1 MSLAGNLKTVSFPD
15 ILQLLATGKKTG
27 ILEIST
33 KARQKEIAFREGAI
47 IFASSINSSEDLFG
61 NLLLKRG
68 KISKNDLERAIIM
81 HKQTGRQLGTTLVDL
96 NLFEK
101 EEIIEC
107 LKLQIEEIVYNL
119 FSWEEGDFKFI
130 ENVSPRN
137 AQFTIELNT
146 MNVIMEGTRRI
157 DEWVEIQKVLPP
169 DNIKIKLTTTPPSKR
184 DEIKLS
190 IDEFRIL
197 SLINGERTLPDIVQA
212 SPIGEFVTYRAL
224 YRLIIAGLVESGG
237 QATTGEE
244 IVDNEEEVI
253 LSILFS
259 LYNNCFY
266 RIRSLVEDVV
276 GDQNPM
282 FNKYLAGFRNG
293 FLIYFPG
300 FDPGGDTNVTFDK
313 FYAAILKIP
322 APVRMHTV
330 MSALEY
336 MLDNQLE
343 YVFYF
348 LGSGIYRQAVNRVR
362 KEITEPLALKRELVK
377 RFHIDENLDKS
388 IRRAAMVVNLMKGA
402 SR

>member
-1 MSLAGNLKTVSFPD
+1 MSLVGNLKTVSFPD
-15 ILQLLATGKKTG
+15 ILQLLATGKKSG

-33 KARQKEIAFREGAI
+33 KARQKEIAFQDGAI
-47 IFASSINSSEDLFG
+47 IFASSINSTEDLFG

-68 KISKNDLERAIIM
+68 KISKEDLERAIMM

-119 FSWEEGDFKFI
+119 FSWEEGDFKFN
-130 ENVSPRN
+130 ENASPRN
-137 AQFTIELNT
+137 AQFTIELST

-169 DNIKIKLTTTPPSKR
+169 DDIKVKLTMNPKSKK
-184 DEIKLS
+184 DEIKVS

-197 SLINGERTLPDIVQA
+197 SLINGDRTLPDIIQA

-237 QATTGEE
+237 QVVSGEE
-244 IVDNEEEVI
+244 IVNNEEEVI
-253 LSILFS
+253 VSILFS

-266 RIRSLVEDVV
+266 RIRSLVEEVV

-282 FNKYLAGFRNG
+282 FNKYLSGFRNG

-300 FDPGGDTNVTFDK
+300 FDPGADTKITFDK

-322 APVRMHTV
+322 GPVRMHSV
-330 MSALEY
+330 MSALEH

-348 LGSGIYRQAVNRVR
+348 LGSGLYRRAVGRVK
-362 KEITEPLALKRELVK
+362 KEITEPLALKREMVK

-388 IRRAAMVVNLMKGA
+388 IKKAAMVVNLMKGA
-402 SR
+402 

>member
-1 MSLAGNLKTVSFPD
+1 MGLVGNLKTVSFPD
-15 ILQLLATGKKTG
+15 ILQLLATGKKSG

-33 KARQKEIAFREGAI
+33 KARQKEIAFKDGAI
-47 IFASSINSSEDLFG
+47 IFASSINSTEDLFG

-68 KISKNDLERAIIM
+68 KISKDDLERAIMM
-81 HKQTGRQLGTTLVDL
+81 HKQTGRQLGTTLVDM

-101 EEIIEC
+101 DEIIEC

-119 FSWEEGDFKFI
+119 FSWEEGDFKFN
-130 ENVSPRN
+130 ENAAPRN
-137 AQFTIELNT
+137 AQFTIELST

-169 DNIKIKLTTTPPSKR
+169 DDIKVKLTMNPKSKK

-197 SLINGERTLPDIVQA
+197 SLINGDRTLPDIIQA

-237 QATTGEE
+237 QVVAGEE
-244 IVDNEEEVI
+244 IVNNEEEVI
-253 LSILFS
+253 VSILFS

-266 RIRSLVEDVV
+266 RIRSLVEEVV

-282 FNKYLAGFRNG
+282 FNKYLSGFRNG

-300 FDPGGDTNVTFDK
+300 FDPGADKKISFDK
-313 FYAAILKIP
+313 FYGAILKIP
-322 APVRMHTV
+322 APVRMHSV
-330 MSALEY
+330 MSALEH

-348 LGSGIYRQAVNRVR
+348 LGSGIYRKAVGRVK
-362 KEITEPLALKRELVK
+362 KEITEPLAMKREMVK

-388 IRRAAMVVNLMKGA
+388 IRKAAMVVNLMKGA
-402 SR
+402 S

>member
-1 MSLAGNLKTVSFPD
+1 MSLVGNLKTVSFPD
-15 ILQLLATGKKTG
+15 ILQLLASGKKTG

-33 KARQKEIAFREGAI
+33 KSRQKEIAFRDGAI
-47 IFASSINSSEDLFG
+47 IFASSINSTEDLFG

-68 KISKNDLERAIIM
+68 KISKDDLDRAIMM
-81 HKQTGRQLGTTLVDL
+81 HKQTGRQLGTTLVDM

-107 LKLQIEEIVYNL
+107 LKLQIEEIIYNL
-119 FSWEEGDFKFI
+119 FSWEEGEFKLI
-130 ENVSPRN
+130 ENASPRN

-169 DNIKIKLTTTPPSKR
+169 DNIKIKMTLNPKSKK

-190 IDEFRIL
+190 LDEFRII
-197 SLINGERTLPDIVQA
+197 SLINGNRTLPDIIQA
-212 SPIGEFVTYRAL
+212 SPIGEFVTYRGL

-237 QATTGEE
+237 QVVAGEE
-244 IVDNEEEVI
+244 VVDNEEEVI
-253 LSILFS
+253 LTILFS

-282 FNKYLAGFRNG
+282 FNKYLSGFRNS

-300 FDPGGDTNVTFDK
+300 FDPGVDTKVTFDK
-313 FYAAILKIP
+313 FHAAILKIP

-330 MSALEY
+330 MSALEH

-348 LGSGIYRQAVNRVR
+348 LGSGIYRRAVGRVK
-362 KEITEPLALKRELVK
+362 KEITEPLALKREMVK

-388 IRRAAMVVNLMKGA
+388 IRKAAMVVNLMKGA
-402 SR
+402 

>member
-1 MSLAGNLKTVSFPD
+1 MSLVGNLKTVSFPD
-15 ILQLLATGKKTG
+15 LLQLLASGKKTG

-33 KARQKEIAFREGAI
+33 KSRQKEIAFRDGAI
-47 IFASSINSSEDLFG
+47 IFASSINSTEDLFG

-68 KISKNDLERAIIM
+68 KISKDDLDRAIMM
-81 HKQTGRQLGTTLVDL
+81 HKQTGRQLGTTLVDM

-107 LKLQIEEIVYNL
+107 LKLQIEEIIYNL
-119 FSWEEGDFKFI
+119 FSWEEGEFKLI
-130 ENVSPRN
+130 ENASPRN

-169 DNIKIKLTTTPPSKR
+169 DNIKIKMTMNPKSKK

-190 IDEFRIL
+190 LDEFRII
-197 SLINGERTLPDIVQA
+197 SLINGNRTLPDIIQA
-212 SPIGEFVTYRAL
+212 SPIGEFVTYRGL

-237 QATTGEE
+237 QVVAGEE
-244 IVDNEEEVI
+244 VVDNEEEVI
-253 LSILFS
+253 LTILFS

-282 FNKYLAGFRNG
+282 FNKYLSGFRNS

-300 FDPGGDTNVTFDK
+300 FDPGVDTKVTFDK
-313 FYAAILKIP
+313 FHAAILKIP

-330 MSALEY
+330 MSALEH

-348 LGSGIYRQAVNRVR
+348 LGSGIYRRAVGRVK
-362 KEITEPLALKRELVK
+362 KEITEPLALKREMVK

-388 IRRAAMVVNLMKGA
+388 IRKAAMVVNLMKGA
-402 SR
+402 

>member
-1 MSLAGNLKTVSFPD
+1 MSLVGNLKTVSFPD

-33 KARQKEIAFREGAI
+33 KSRQKEIAFRNGAI
-47 IFASSINSSEDLFG
+47 IYASSINSTEDLFG

-68 KISKNDLERAIIM
+68 KISKSDLERAIVM
-81 HKQTGRQLGTTLVDL
+81 HRQTGRQLGTTLVDL
-96 NLFEK
+96 NLFDK

-119 FSWEEGDFKFI
+119 FSWTEGDFKFL
-130 ENVSPRN
+130 ENAAPRN
-137 AQFTIELNT
+137 AQFTIELST

-169 DNIKIKLTTTPPSKR
+169 DNIKIKLTSTPKGTK
-184 DEIKLS
+184 DEIRLN

-197 SLINGERTLPDIVQA
+197 SLINGERTLPDIIQA
-212 SPIGEFVTYRAL
+212 SPIGEFVTYRGL
-224 YRLIIAGLVESGG
+224 YRLIIGGLVESAGEVT
-237 QATTGEE
+237 AGEE
-244 IVDNEEEVI
+244 IVNNEEEVI

-266 RIRSLVEDVV
+266 RIRTLVEEVV

-282 FNKYLAGFRNG
+282 FNKYLAGFRHN

-300 FDPGGDTNVTFDK
+300 FDPGADTNVLFDK
-313 FYAAILKIP
+313 FYAAILQIP

-330 MSALEY
+330 MSALEH

-348 LGSGIYRQAVNRVR
+348 LGSGIYRQAASRVK
-362 KEITEPLALKRELVK
+362 KEVTEPLALKRELVK
-377 RFHIDENLDKS
+377 KFQIDENLDRSLKK
-388 IRRAAMVVNLMKGA
+388 AAMVVNLMKGA
-402 SR
+402 

>member
-1 MSLAGNLKTVSFPD
+1 MGLVGNLKTVSFPD
-15 ILQLLATGKKTG
+15 ILQLLATGKKSG
-27 ILEIST
+27 ILEITT
-33 KARQKEIAFREGAI
+33 KARQKEIAFKDGAI
-47 IFASSINSSEDLFG
+47 IFASSINSTEDLFG

-68 KISKNDLERAIIM
+68 KISKDDLERAIMM
-81 HKQTGRQLGTTLVDL
+81 HKQTGRQLGTTLVDM

-101 EEIIEC
+101 DEIIEC

-119 FSWEEGDFKFI
+119 FSWEEGDFKFN
-130 ENVSPRN
+130 ENASPRN
-137 AQFTIELNT
+137 AQFTIELST

-169 DNIKIKLTTTPPSKR
+169 DDIKVKLTMNPKSKK

-197 SLINGERTLPDIVQA
+197 SLISGDRTLPDIIQA

-237 QATTGEE
+237 QVVAGEE
-244 IVDNEEEVI
+244 IVNNEEEVI
-253 LSILFS
+253 VSILFS

-266 RIRSLVEDVV
+266 RIRSLVEEVV

-282 FNKYLAGFRNG
+282 FNKYLSGFRNG

-300 FDPGGDTNVTFDK
+300 FDPGADTKISFDK

-322 APVRMHTV
+322 APVRMHSV
-330 MSALEY
+330 MSALEH

-348 LGSGIYRQAVNRVR
+348 LGSGIYRKAVGRVK
-362 KEITEPLALKRELVK
+362 KEITEPLAMKREMVK

-388 IRRAAMVVNLMKGA
+388 IRKAAMVVNLMKGA
-402 SR
+402 S

>member
-1 MSLAGNLKTVSFPD
+1 MGLVGNLKTVSFPD
-15 ILQLLATGKKTG
+15 ILQLLATGKKSG
-27 ILEIST
+27 ILEITT
-33 KARQKEIAFREGAI
+33 KARQKEIAFKDGAI
-47 IFASSINSSEDLFG
+47 IFASSINSTEDLFG

-68 KISKNDLERAIIM
+68 KISKDDLERAIMM
-81 HKQTGRQLGTTLVDL
+81 HKQTGRQLGTTLVDM

-101 EEIIEC
+101 DEIIEC
-107 LKLQIEEIVYNL
+107 LKLQIEEIIYNL
-119 FSWEEGDFKFI
+119 FSWEEGDFKFN

-137 AQFTIELNT
+137 AQFTIELST

-169 DNIKIKLTTTPPSKR
+169 DDIKVKLTMNPKSKK

-197 SLINGERTLPDIVQA
+197 SLISGDRTLPDIIQA

-237 QATTGEE
+237 QVVAGEE
-244 IVDNEEEVI
+244 IVNNEEEVI
-253 LSILFS
+253 VSILFS

-266 RIRSLVEDVV
+266 RIRSLVEEVV

-282 FNKYLAGFRNG
+282 FNKYLSGFRNG

-300 FDPGGDTNVTFDK
+300 FDPGADTKISFDK

-322 APVRMHTV
+322 APVRMHSV
-330 MSALEY
+330 MSALEH

-348 LGSGIYRQAVNRVR
+348 LGSGIYRKAVGRVK
-362 KEITEPLALKRELVK
+362 KEIPEPLAMKREMVK

-388 IRRAAMVVNLMKGA
+388 IRKAAMVVNLMKGA
-402 SR
+402 S

>member
-1 MSLAGNLKTVSFPD
+1 MSLVGNLKTISFPD

-33 KARQKEIAFREGAI
+33 KARQKEIAFSEGAI

-68 KISKNDLERAIIM
+68 KISKDDLERAIIM
-81 HKQTGRQLGTTLVDL
+81 HKQTGRQLGTTLVDM

-119 FSWEEGDFKFI
+119 FSWDEGDFKFI
-130 ENVSPRN
+130 ENASPRN
-137 AQFTIELNT
+137 AKFTIELNT

-169 DNIKIKLTTTPPSKR
+169 DDIKIILTTSPKSKK

-197 SLINGERTLPDIVQA
+197 SLINGERTLPDIIQA
-212 SPIGEFVTYRAL
+212 SPIGEFVTYRGL

-237 QATTGEE
+237 QVTAGEE
-244 IVDNEEEVI
+244 IVNNEEEVI

-282 FNKYLAGFRNG
+282 YNKYLAGFRNG

-300 FDPGGDTNVTFDK
+300 FDPGSDTNVTFDK

-322 APVRMHTV
+322 ALVRMHTV
-330 MSALEY
+330 MSALEH

-348 LGSGIYRQAVNRVR
+348 LGSGIYRQAVSRVR

-388 IRRAAMVVNLMKGA
+388 IRKAAMVVNLMKGA
-402 SR
+402 S

>member
-1 MSLAGNLKTVSFPD
+1 MGLVGNLKTVSFPD
-15 ILQLLATGKKTG
+15 ILQLLATGKKSG

-33 KARQKEIAFREGAI
+33 KARQKEIAFRDGAI

-68 KISKNDLERAIIM
+68 KISKEDLDRAIMM

-119 FSWEEGDFKFI
+119 FSWDEGEFKFN
-130 ENVSPRN
+130 ENASPRN
-137 AQFTIELNT
+137 AQFTIELST

-169 DNIKIKLTTTPPSKR
+169 DDIKIRLTTNPKSKK
-184 DEIKLS
+184 DEIKIS

-197 SLINGERTLPDIVQA
+197 SLINGDRTLPDIIQS

-224 YRLIIAGLVESGG
+224 YRLILGGLVESGG
-237 QATTGEE
+237 QVVAGEE
-244 IVDNEEEVI
+244 VVNNEEEVI
-253 LSILFS
+253 LTILFS

-282 FNKYLAGFRNG
+282 FNKYLAGFRNS

-300 FDPGGDTNVTFDK
+300 FDPGADTKITFDK

-322 APVRMHTV
+322 APVRMHSV
-330 MSALEY
+330 MSALEH

-348 LGSGIYRQAVNRVR
+348 LGNGVYRRAVGRVK
-362 KEITEPLALKRELVK
+362 KEITEPLALKREMVK

-388 IRRAAMVVNLMKGA
+388 IRKAAMVVNLMKGA
-402 SR
+402 

>member
-1 MSLAGNLKTVSFPD
+1 MGLAGNLKTVSFPD

-33 KARQKEIAFREGAI
+33 KARQKEIAFSDGSI

-68 KISKNDLERAIIM
+68 RISKEDLDRAIMM

-101 EEIIEC
+101 DEIIEC

-119 FSWEEGDFKFI
+119 FSWDEGEFKFN
-130 ENVSPRN
+130 ENVAPRN
-137 AQFTIELNT
+137 AQFTIELST

-169 DNIKIKLTTTPPSKR
+169 DDIKIRLTTNPKSKK
-184 DEIKLS
+184 DEIRLS

-197 SLINGERTLPDIVQA
+197 SLISGDRTLPDIIQA

-237 QATTGEE
+237 QVVPGEE
-244 IVDNEEEVI
+244 VVDNEEEVI

-282 FNKYLAGFRNG
+282 FNKYLSGFRNS

-300 FDPGGDTNVTFDK
+300 FDPGVDTHITFDK

-322 APVRMHTV
+322 APVRMHSV
-330 MSALEY
+330 MSALEH

-348 LGSGIYRQAVNRVR
+348 LGVGIYRRAVGRVR
-362 KEITEPLALKRELVK
+362 NEITEPLALKREMVK

-388 IRRAAMVVNLMKGA
+388 IRKAAMVVNLMKGA
-402 SR
+402 

>member
-1 MSLAGNLKTVSFPD
+1 MSLVGNLKTISFPD

-33 KARQKEIAFREGAI
+33 KARQKEIAFSEGAI

-68 KISKNDLERAIIM
+68 KISKDDLERAIIM
-81 HKQTGRQLGTTLVDL
+81 HKQTGRQLGTTLVDM

-119 FSWEEGDFKFI
+119 FSWDEGDFKFI
-130 ENVSPRN
+130 ENASPRN
-137 AQFTIELNT
+137 AKFTIELNT

-169 DNIKIKLTTTPPSKR
+169 DDIKIILTTSPKSKK

-197 SLINGERTLPDIVQA
+197 SLINGERTLPDIIQA
-212 SPIGEFVTYRAL
+212 SPIGEFVTYRGL

-237 QATTGEE
+237 QVTAGEE
-244 IVDNEEEVI
+244 IVNNEEEVI

-266 RIRSLVEDVV
+266 RIRSLVEYVV

-282 FNKYLAGFRNG
+282 YNKYLAGFRNG

-300 FDPGGDTNVTFDK
+300 FDPGSDTNVTFDK

-322 APVRMHTV
+322 ALVRMHTV
-330 MSALEY
+330 MSALEH

-348 LGSGIYRQAVNRVR
+348 LGSGIYRQAVSRVR

-388 IRRAAMVVNLMKGA
+388 IRKAAMVVNLMKGA
-402 SR
+402 S